1 MGVLVLMS
9 HLIITLA
16 MIGAYV
22 FFTYA
27 GKSTSAIENMLLI
40 AVGFWFASMGQN
52 AIRPPNNGTQIN
64 QANQVRVTPNEAP
77 QVDIQNDKGSGQ
89 Q

>member
-1 MGVLVLMS
+1 MKNIDKMGVLILVA

-16 MIGAYV
+16 MIGAYI
-22 FFTYA
+22 FFTYI

-52 AIRPPNNGTQIN
+52 SIRPNSQTNIQ
-64 QANQVRVTPNEAP
+64 QANEVK
-77 QVDIQNDKGSGQ
+77 VDKKEEI
-89 Q
+89 

>member
-1 MGVLVLMS
+1 MKNIDKMGVLVLVA

-22 FFTYA
+22 LFSYLD
-27 GKSTSAIENMLLI
+27 KSTSAIENMLLI

-52 AIRPPNNGTQIN
+52 TIRPNNQ
-64 QANQVRVTPNEAP
+64 QQVNEN
-77 QVDIQNDKGSGQ
+77 VNKSTEIENK
-89 Q
+89 